1 MDIMK
6 TKTVLHCLLGSLL
19 LLVACT
25 DEGSLSFSHAGST
38 VTLPA
43 EAGAYVEIPFTCDAG
58 WQATTDAEWLKV
70 SPQSGAGGS
79 HELTLTVSS
88 PNNSG
93 GLRSA
98 TLKVTSGSSGQT
110 FTVRQDEY
118 IRLEQEVYEIP
129 VEGGNL
135 DIRFATTLAADEFA
149 VYSVTGVDWVHG
161 RASSRVAETGY
172 LVPLTADPNGGGQ
185 ERVAYYYFVKE
196 SDRFTTDRNARILAT
211 ATVVQK
217 GSQSGQ
223 ESADY
228 SQDRKVKTLQTHTE
242 GEGIPLVLMGD
253 GFMDVDIAGGYYDE
267 VMARAMDNLF
277 TEEPVRSLRGYFDVY
292 SVTAVSRRNS
302 FTSGDGTAFG
312 CTFEGGNS
320 TGIYGDTDKVL
331 DYAGEVEG
339 IDPQEA
345 LSVVILNT
353 NTYGGTTY
361 IDGTK
366 IMAGTV
372 TASTLQGGSV
382 ELLNSSGGTAGMMYL
397 RSASSASYA
406 VGIDS
411 YGAMSLEASGT
422 LHLSGDGV
430 IIDLGDNYIGCG
442 KTLRPA
448 GDDAYDVGT
457 SSWRWSTIYAAT
469 PTISTSDRSEKTD
482 INYDI
487 SAYDAIFDALKP
499 ASFRYV
505 NGTSGRTHTGFI
517 SQDIEDALE
526 SCGLTS
532 MQFAT
537 FIKSPQDDGGY
548 RYGLRYEELIALCVK
563 QIQALKRRVAGLEA
577 P

>member
-6 TKTVLHCLLGSLL
+6 TKAVLHCLLGSLL

-98 TLKVTSGSSGQT
+98 TLRVTSGSSGQT

-129 VEGGNL
+129 VGGGDL

-302 FTSGDGTAFG
+302 FTTRCWTMRA
-312 CTFEGGNS
+312 
-320 TGIYGDTDKVL
+320 KWR
-331 DYAGEVEG
+331 
-339 IDPQEA
+339 
-345 LSVVILNT
+345 
-353 NTYGGTTY
+353 
-361 IDGTK
+361 
-366 IMAGTV
+366 
-372 TASTLQGGSV
+372 ASTPRKPCP
-382 ELLNSSGGTAGMMYL
+382 SS
-397 RSASSASYA
+397 
-406 VGIDS
+406 
-411 YGAMSLEASGT
+411 
-422 LHLSGDGV
+422 
-430 IIDLGDNYIGCG
+430 
-442 KTLRPA
+442 
-448 GDDAYDVGT
+448 
-457 SSWRWSTIYAAT
+457 
-469 PTISTSDRSEKTD
+469 
-482 INYDI
+482 
-487 SAYDAIFDALKP
+487 F
-499 ASFRYV
+499 
-505 NGTSGRTHTGFI
+505 
-517 SQDIEDALE
+517 
-526 SCGLTS
+526 
-532 MQFAT
+532 
-537 FIKSPQDDGGY
+537 
-548 RYGLRYEELIALCVK
+548 
-563 QIQALKRRVAGLEA
+563 
-577 P
+577 

>member
-6 TKTVLHCLLGSLL
+6 TKAVLHCLLGSLL

-361 IDGTK
+361 NFYSGTAPRRYAVAFCPVIESLESETFRQVLVHEAIGHGFGK
-366 IMAGTV
+366 LMDEYAYEENGAIPGEEV
-372 TASTLQGGSV
+372 DHYRHLQGFGWARNVDFTDDPARVLWADFLSD
-382 ELLNSSGGTAGMMYL
+382 SRYAGQGLGVYE
-397 RSASSASYA
+397 
-406 VGIDS
+406 
-411 YGAMSLEASGT
+411 GACT
-422 LHLSGDGV
+422 
-430 IIDLGDNYIGCG
+430 
-442 KTLRPA
+442 
-448 GDDAYDVGT
+448 
-457 SSWRWSTIYAAT
+457 YAAGAYR
-469 PTISTSDRSEKTD
+469 STEESMMRSN
-482 INYDI
+482 IQGFNAPSRY
-487 SAYDAIFDALKP
+487 ALYR
-499 ASFRYV
+499 FVMEY
-505 NGTSGRTHTGFI
+505 GEGRTP
-517 SQDIEDALE
+517 D
-526 SCGLTS
+526 
-532 MQFAT
+532 
-537 FIKSPQDDGGY
+537 
-548 RYGLRYEELIALCVK
+548 YEEF
-563 QIQALKRRVAGLEA
+563 VAFDRQTFTAKTRAAGGGATRPFGRTRWVNLDRDR
-577 P
+577 